1 MTKVSS
7 LILTGIPTPYMLD
20 QLILDSITYRMSIK
34 RSNHNQYVDCDC
46 MDGKFAMQNPPG
58 PSQSTELILAIEK
71 LFR

>member
-46 MDGKFAMQNPPG
+46 MDGKFAMHVDYEHLFDYFNII
-58 PSQSTELILAIEK
+58 SIEYGYE
-71 LFR
+71 